1 MLFYADKTGD
11 KNMDSIDDT
20 LIVIMLKD
28 LDTGFLEKELGSYSV
43 DDKYGLI
50 YNTYASEEEGQLYVY
65 MKLSCGR
72 DVEDWEYNAI
82 FDYYDSDTVM
92 DAAISVEE
100 EEGEFNPIWV
110 VKFAFEEDFDEMEEH
125 IEKLLAL
132 HKKELDSVYE
142 TIADKREEYS
152 ED

>member
-1 MLFYADKTGD
+1 
-11 KNMDSIDDT
+11 MDSMDDT
-20 LIVIMLKD
+20 FIVIMLKD
-28 LDTGFLEKELGSYSV
+28 KDTGFLEKELGSYAI

-50 YNTYASEEEGQLYVY
+50 YNTFASEENGQLYVY

-72 DVEDWEYNAI
+72 DVEDWEYDAI
-82 FDYYDSDTVM
+82 FDYYDSQTVM
-92 DAAISVEE
+92 GAANSIDEE
-100 EEGEFNPIWV
+100 DGEYNPMWI
-110 VKFAFEEDFDEMEEH
+110 VKFTFEEDVDKMEEH

-142 TIADKREEYS
+142 TIADKRNEYI